1 MIKKMPDQEIFDE
14 VFKICRQFTENV
26 FDHRPATETAY
37 PFVDI
42 GATYTT
48 HLPTKTAIKGTV
60 TIDLNVWGLAQQR
73 KAVSDIANQIFLSA
87 LALRET
93 PNYFVSTSIQASTI
107 TTREDNT
114 TNTRLWRGML
124 SLSINF

>member
-1 MIKKMPDQEIFDE
+1 M
-14 VFKICRQFTENV
+14 
-26 FDHRPATETAY
+26 
-37 PFVDI
+37 

-48 HLPTKTAIKGTV
+48 NFPTKSAIKGMV

-73 KAVSDIANQIFLSA
+73 KSVSDLANQIFLAS
-87 LALRET
+87 LEMRET
-93 PNYFVSTSIQASTI
+93 PNYFISTDIQSSTI
-107 TTREDNT
+107 TLREDNS

>member
-14 VFKICRQFTENV
+14 VYKLCRRFTENV
-26 FDHRPATETAY
+26 FDHRPANETSY

-42 GATYTT
+42 GATYITNF
-48 HLPTKTAIKGTV
+48 PTKSAIKGTV
-60 TIDLNVWGLAQQR
+60 TIDLNVWGMAQQR
-73 KAVSDIANQIFLSA
+73 KSVSDLANQIFLAS
-87 LALRET
+87 LEMRET
-93 PNYFVSTSIQASTI
+93 PNYFISTDIQSSTI
-107 TTREDNT
+107 TLREDNS